1 MDISFLETVWFVLVG
16 VLLGMFTIT
25 GGFDFGAGISLGVS
39 TEANRRDFTIRSIAP
54 FWDANQVWLITA
66 GGALFAAFPRAYSQ
80 MLSLMYTPVIILLLL
95 RIPFSLSE
103 IFPKFL

>member
-1 MDISFLETVWFVLVG
+1 MDISFLETVWFALVG

-25 GGFDFGAGISLGVS
+25 GGFDFGAGISLGFS

-80 MLSLMYTPVIILLLL
+80 MLSLMYTPVIVLLFFA
-95 RIPFSLSE
+95 RAQGCRH
-103 IFPKFL
+103 